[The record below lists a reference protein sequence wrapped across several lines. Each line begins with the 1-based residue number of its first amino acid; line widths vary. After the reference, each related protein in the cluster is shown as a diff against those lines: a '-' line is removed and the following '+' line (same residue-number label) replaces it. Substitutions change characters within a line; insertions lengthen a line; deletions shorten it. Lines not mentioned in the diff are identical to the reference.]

1 MNLLKTNNWRTPS
14 VMDGV
19 LQEKMIS
26 LTEKAASKI
35 LSIMKE
41 QKVSN
46 DTVLRVGVKGGGC
59 SGFTYTCLLYTSP
72 SPRDRG

>member
-1 MNLLKTNNWRTPS
+1 MNLLKKNNWRTPS

-35 LSIMKE
+35 LSIMKD
-41 QKVSN
+41 QKVSGE
-46 DTVLRVGVKGGGC
+46 TVLRVGVIGGGC
-59 SGFTYTCLLYTSP
+59 SGFTYTVDFDT
-72 SPRDRG
+72 

>member
-59 SGFTYTCLLYTSP
+59 SGFTLSLIHISAPT
-72 SPRDRG
+72 RRRGI